1 MLDQEFEHFD
11 VRAITRRE
19 LDRNADYTKNML
31 FAATAASLAILGA
44 GAFFLSLLL

>member
-11 VRAITRRE
+11 VRAMTRYEVARHAHYA
-19 LDRNADYTKNML
+19 RNML
-31 FAATAASLAILGA
+31 FAATAATLTILGA

>member
-11 VRAITRRE
+11 VRAMTRYEVARHT
-19 LDRNADYTKNML
+19 DYARNML
-31 FAATAASLAILGA
+31 FAASAASLTILGA